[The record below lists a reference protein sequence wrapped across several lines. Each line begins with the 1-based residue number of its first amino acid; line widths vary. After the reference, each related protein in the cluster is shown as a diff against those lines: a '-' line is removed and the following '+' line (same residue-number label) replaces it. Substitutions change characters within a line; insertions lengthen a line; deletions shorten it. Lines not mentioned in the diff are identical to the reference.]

1 MFLYNSAWQEP
12 ASRWVKFVFS
22 RVFSEMCK
30 RGLLRHNFQ
39 CKRRNPVGE
48 VACAFFLLSDIVT
61 GNASGDHFLLRDKVS
76 AACGRLLLGDVIAG
90 DAVCS
95 IFLPRSVTAI
105 DVASSCPLLSHISVA
120 DKVCCFVSLCNSRSF
135 CMRLYRTE
143 GYTCS
148 R

>member
-22 RVFSEMCK
+22 GVFSEMCK

-48 VACAFFLLSDIVT
+48 VACAVVLLSDKVT
-61 GNASGDHFLLRDKVS
+61 GNASGDHFLARDKGN
-76 AACGRLLLGDVIAG
+76 AACGRLLLGDLIAG

-95 IFLPRSVTAI
+95 VFLLRSVTAR
-105 DVASSCPLLSHISVA
+105 DAACSCLAESYI
-120 DKVCCFVSLCNSRSF
+120 
-135 CMRLYRTE
+135 
-143 GYTCS
+143 CS